1 MLPHESDENMYYW
14 FNVLVEKVNRIR
26 PTQLTQSHVVRKIL
40 NVLPIDKYGHII
52 TILHQDDLST
62 TTPTQILVKINAHE
76 IHIHI
81 TTQDDSSSTK
91 KKDLTLKAIDEKEGK
106 TKIKEDLDCSRNYEY
121 NVVKLAILV
130 KKAIKSAQEAQ

>member
-76 IHIHI
+76 IYIHI
-81 TTQDDSSSTK
+81 TTKMTPHQPRR
-91 KKDLTLKAIDEKEGK
+91 K
-106 TKIKEDLDCSRNYEY
+106 T
-121 NVVKLAILV
+121 
-130 KKAIKSAQEAQ
+130 